1 MKEQSAFSV
10 KQKWQTILGSLKWM
24 LKNMGSMEIKRSAQL
39 DFAKRRHM
47 DSLRYARA
55 EDEGNFEAK

>member
-24 LKNMGSMEIKRSAQL
+24 LKNMGSIEIEIKTWAEL
-39 DFAKRRHM
+39 DLAKRRHM
-47 DSLRYARA
+47 DSLLNTQQVPAA
-55 EDEGNFEAK
+55 